1 MTCYVSSGIRSV
13 EFVISSFHLLMMILL
28 SGNLQKKK
36 KTFKNVV
43 LGSLISFQFY

>member
-36 KTFKNVV
+36 TFKNVV